1 MPNPKPSSKKS
12 LEEMWAAAANA
23 AALMS
28 LEQTTG
34 MTLSDP
40 SDAHGSLNALLAAA
54 RSQNSTLTRPPMLKS
69 KRRSPSS
76 KSVAVLANREVLIAA
91 AQAAGVSLSSPDPS
105 DPLFSKNNQDQ
116 VSTLTKPPMSRS
128 RRRPSSSKSAVEAS
142 ALANVEALM
151 GVSLSPP
158 DPSDPRWPQRS
169 RQRPSLSKSAVGATG
184 LANREVLMAPAQA
197 AGVFLS
203 SPDPLDPR
211 WPQRSRR
218 QPSSS
223 KSALGARGLAN
234 PEVLMAAAQAAGVS
248 LSPLDP
254 SDPRCSKNNLLEP
267 AQAQVSTLTRPQD
280 PRSRPSSK
288 SSTVGAAALGN
299 HEAKQGQLQIPP
311 WAKGLLDL
319 IPTPIKRAKKAP
331 SKVQEK
337 ASTTSYDL
345 DCGEGKGY

>member
-1 MPNPKPSSKKS
+1 
-12 LEEMWAAAANA
+12 MWAAAANA

-169 RQRPSLSKSAVGATG
+169 R
-184 LANREVLMAPAQA
+184 
-197 AGVFLS
+197 
-203 SPDPLDPR
+203 
-211 WPQRSRR
+211 R

>member
-12 LEEMWAAAANA
+12 LEEMWAVAANS
-23 AALMS
+23 AALMA

-34 MTLSDP
+34 MTLSNP
-40 SDAHGSLNALLAAA
+40 SDPMGSLNALLAAA
-54 RSQNSTLTRPPMLKS
+54 RSQTSTLTR
-69 KRRSPSS
+69 
-76 KSVAVLANREVLIAA
+76 
-91 AQAAGVSLSSPDPS
+91 
-105 DPLFSKNNQDQ
+105 
-116 VSTLTKPPMSRS
+116 PPMSRS

-151 GVSLSPP
+151 GVSLSSP
-158 DPSDPRWPQRS
+158 DPLDPRWPKRS
-169 RQRPSLSKSAVGATG
+169 RRRPSSSKGAVGATAF
-184 LANREVLMAPAQA
+184 ANGEALMAATPA
-197 AGVFLS
+197 AGVSLS

-211 WPQRSRR
+211 WPQRTRR
-218 QPSSS
+218 RPSSS
-223 KSALGARGLAN
+223 KNAVGATGLAN

-248 LSPLDP
+248 LTSLAPL
-254 SDPRCSKNNLLEP
+254 DPRCSKNNLLEATQP
-267 AQAQVSTLTRPQD
+267 QVSTLTRPQD
-280 PRSRPSSK
+280 PRSRPFSK

-319 IPTPIKRAKKAP
+319 IPPPIKRAKRAP

>member
-40 SDAHGSLNALLAAA
+40 SDPHGSLNALLAAA

-91 AQAAGVSLSSPDPS
+91 AQAAGVSLSS
-105 DPLFSKNNQDQ
+105 
-116 VSTLTKPPMSRS
+116 
-128 RRRPSSSKSAVEAS
+128 
-142 ALANVEALM
+142 
-151 GVSLSPP
+151 
-158 DPSDPRWPQRS
+158 
-169 RQRPSLSKSAVGATG
+169 
-184 LANREVLMAPAQA
+184 
-197 AGVFLS
+197 
-203 SPDPLDPR
+203 
-211 WPQRSRR
+211 
-218 QPSSS
+218 
-223 KSALGARGLAN
+223 
-234 PEVLMAAAQAAGVS
+234 
-248 LSPLDP
+248 LDP
-254 SDPRCSKNNLLEP
+254 SDPRCSKNNLLEAP
-267 AQAQVSTLTRPQD
+267 QAHSNLTRSQRS
-280 PRSRPSSK
+280 RSRPVSK
-288 SSTVGAAALGN
+288 SNTVGAAALGN
-299 HEAKQGQLQIPP
+299 HKAKQGQLQIPP

-319 IPTPIKRAKKAP
+319 IPPPIKRAKRAP

-337 ASTTSYDL
+337 ASTTAYDL